1 MHISFF
7 VIFLILLAANLIAP
21 AQAES
26 ALKDPT
32 GPVEVVDGDTLLVGG
47 QRVRLYG
54 IDAPETG
61 QYCATKHEKPFDCGR
76 LSARA
81 LRLFL
86 GGAKVRC
93 KARGE
98 LPDGTLLVQC
108 FAGRN
113 DLANQ
118 MLAVGW
124 AVADP
129 TTGADY
135 RRGELGRWPP
145 RKVCSRVNSYRHGNG
160 APANAKSP
168 PACLGPGRR
177 SPNSLFQ
184 SL

>member
-135 RRGELGRWPP
+135 RRGELAALATKEGLFKGNLLPP
-145 RKVCSRVNSYRHGNG
+145 WEWRAGKREIAPGLPWDDAAKARK
-160 APANAKSP
+160 
-168 PACLGPGRR
+168 
-177 SPNSLFQ
+177 
-184 SL
+184 